1 MSNWSSYKKDKLI
14 MESWRGFVNEE
25 TQTLTEQEINELL
38 QEIGRMKNF
47 LAKLRGAPEQ
57 TSDITGKGYGRGW
70 EAALEKFDDEDAAKA
85 AQQLKIP
92 NVKSVEDLEARIK
105 ALEDRAEASGDPKVQ
120 QAAQELTNTIAQTEP
135 PSDGAG
141 EEGGAPALPSAGELG
156 LNLSVLKRMANNP
169 NAGGAGTMGDT
180 TIQRFRMNLAKYLKG
195 AGLPGAVNAK
205 SPIVQAIVNVIVQA
219 AGVANRSITPERG
232 MGDPPDEPVHTTAAS
247 AKMLDKVA
255 ESGTKVREHIEKIFL
270 PIILEEVKREKTRR
284 ILIEIAQKVA
294 K

>member
-1 MSNWSSYKKDKLI
+1 

-135 PSDGAG
+135 PSDGADQAVTPVDV
-141 EEGGAPALPSAGELG
+141 EEVPDEENPEASGGLELDRSLLMKIVKNPDAKVGPAM
-156 LNLSVLKRMANNP
+156 V
-169 NAGGAGTMGDT
+169 
-180 TIQRFRMNLAKYLKG
+180 FRTRLTKYLQSV
-195 AGLPGAVNAK
+195 GLPRSINRM
-205 SPIVQAIVNVIVQA
+205 SPVVKGILNIVRQA
-219 AGVANRSITPERG
+219 ALAANPSLGSTNLPAMGGDAGSPSLSANLEER
-232 MGDPPDEPVHTTAAS
+232 
-247 AKMLDKVA
+247 
-255 ESGTKVREHIEKIFL
+255 IEKAFV
-270 PIILEEVKREKTRR
+270 PIILEEIKREKTRR